1 MAAPTNPQ
9 SDSAL
14 DLSNVFVK
22 YLPPEVDDKEFHRMF
37 KNYGNIVSCKIMV
50 DQTSGKS
57 LGYGYN
63 PRRPA
68 LR

>member
-1 MAAPTNPQ
+1 MAAP
-9 SDSAL
+9 SDNADNNNL
-14 DLSNVFVK
+14 DASNVFVK

-57 LGYGYN
+57 LGYG
-63 PRRPA
+63 
-68 LR
+68 